1 MLTANLTSDGLPDGA
16 SVVIATKDR
25 PDDLLRCLRALAAQ
39 ATSRSIEVVVVDDGS
54 TPPVIPEDLHSRLE
68 IRLLCSK
75 RSGPAAARNL
85 GIQGSRGA
93 VVLFTDDDTV
103 PSKGWID
110 AACAFLDAHTS
121 HAGVEGPVD
130 TPPFDWLYEHS
141 LANDAPGAYWT
152 CNIAYRRHVLEQLG
166 GFCEDFPFPHCED
179 RDLAYRALEVGPVG
193 FAAEMCVTHTPS
205 RQSLL
210 TLIRRGRFGISERLL
225 FVRHPDY
232 YRRHHG
238 RLASL
243 PSVVVPLLNAVRF
256 WLRALRREGPALFIS
271 PRRLLR
277 FVIAAIGSVAS
288 ATIATIQDCRTA
300 GYRSSS
306 VTR

>member
-1 MLTANLTSDGLPDGA
+1 MLTALPDGA

-256 WLRALRREGPALFIS
+256 
-271 PRRLLR
+271 
-277 FVIAAIGSVAS
+277 
-288 ATIATIQDCRTA
+288 
-300 GYRSSS
+300 
-306 VTR
+306 